1 MQEASSAV
9 FLLNMFELQ
18 RNCLKHHLNF
28 VWQNHA
34 QIVLQ
39 ETTETEKGSM
49 VVSESSPF
57 AATDI
62 SSSKSQ
68 GCFQCFRTC

>member
-39 ETTETEKGSM
+39 ETAETEKGSK
-49 VVSESSPF
+49 VVSE
-57 AATDI
+57 
-62 SSSKSQ
+62 
-68 GCFQCFRTC
+68 